1 MAKKSTKLSTTP
13 SQNPTVITNKFMTYS
28 TPFILFILVL
38 DVIAIVINSMTLMW
52 LHKLEDISCKCSD
65 NWMRSYIKYFLYAY
79 FVMLVISFVVNAYL
93 FLSETAYKESQV
105 YSVFRNA
112 MIVFNAF
119 SFINIIIAII
129 YIDDLKKQNCTCS
142 EDIRGEIYWYY
153 SIIKLALFGLMLMTV
168 IILMLILK
176 GIMAK

>member
-1 MAKKSTKLSTTP
+1 M
-13 SQNPTVITNKFMTYS
+13 
-28 TPFILFILVL
+28 
-38 DVIAIVINSMTLMW
+38 
-52 LHKLEDISCKCSD
+52 
-65 NWMRSYIKYFLYAY
+65 
-79 FVMLVISFVVNAYL
+79 
-93 FLSETAYKESQV
+93 
-105 YSVFRNA
+105 FRNA

-129 YIDDLKKQNCTCS
+129 YIDDLKKINCECS
-142 EDIRGEIYWYY
+142 EDIRREIYWYY